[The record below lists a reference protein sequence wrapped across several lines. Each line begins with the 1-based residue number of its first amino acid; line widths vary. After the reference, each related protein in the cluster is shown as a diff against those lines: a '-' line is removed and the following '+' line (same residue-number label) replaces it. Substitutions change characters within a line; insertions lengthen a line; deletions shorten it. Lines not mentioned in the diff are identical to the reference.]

1 MKNTVTLESLIFA
14 AAHEGVATGRNG
26 RMRVSGLRAWRGC
39 GDHGAKFVTI
49 EPWTSRGRIGNCR
62 IVIPT
67 SEVRG
72 LIALLVGM
80 LPRAK

>member
-1 MKNTVTLESLIFA
+1 MQNTVTLESLIFA
-14 AAHEGVATGRNG
+14 APHEGVATGRNG
-26 RMRVSGLRAWRGC
+26 EMRVSGLRVWRSV
-39 GDHGAKFVTI
+39 GDKFVTL

-72 LIALLVGM
+72 LIVLLVGM